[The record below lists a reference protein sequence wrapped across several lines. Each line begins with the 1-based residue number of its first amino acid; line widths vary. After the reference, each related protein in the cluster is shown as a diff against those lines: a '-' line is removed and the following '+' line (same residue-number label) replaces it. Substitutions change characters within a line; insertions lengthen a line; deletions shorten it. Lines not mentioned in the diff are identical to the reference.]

1 MGKRWTKQEDKILIK
16 FMESGKLPQAISE
29 VSTSLGR
36 TEAAVRMRYSF
47 LKKNPKPTNKKN
59 RFYTEEETKIVL
71 DYITNPK
78 NINLQGLF
86 NQLNR
91 SENSIHIKIHNLRK
105 QYPELK
111 IRNFRH
117 LEMTDTKTLKQIFSE
132 EITNNKHNL
141 SQAFRNIAK
150 RTNLSPRTIERYW
163 YQTNSKGREELNR
176 KNMPA
181 LFYTSDSK
189 GASKNE
195 KNTNVIQVSKGK
207 YLFNMIT
214 SWLNNKFKVKSTTK
228 KIQYEKN

>member
-1 MGKRWTKQEDKILIK
+1 MAKRWTKQEDEILVKFIK
-16 FMESGKLPQAISE
+16 KGKLPRAINE
-29 VSTSLGR
+29 VSASLGR
-36 TEAAVRMRYSF
+36 TEAAVRVRYCS
-47 LKKNPKPTNKKN
+47 LKKNLKPVNKSS
-59 RFYTEEETKIVL
+59 RFYTEEENKIVL

-78 NINLQGLF
+78 NTNLKGLC

-91 SENSIHIKIHNLRK
+91 SKNSVYIKVHKLK
-105 QYPELK
+105 KEHPELK
-111 IRNFRH
+111 IRNFTN
-117 LEMTDTKTLKQIFSE
+117 LEAISTKVLKQIFSE

-141 SQAFRNIAK
+141 SQAFRNIAE
-150 RTNLSPRTIERYW
+150 RTGLNPNTIEQYW
-163 YQTNSKGREELNR
+163 YRTGISKGREELNR

-195 KNTNVIQVSKGK
+195 KNSNVIQVSKGK

-228 KIQYEKN
+228 KNSK

>member
-1 MGKRWTKQEDKILIK
+1 MAKRWTKQEDKILVKLI
-16 FMESGKLPQAISE
+16 ENGKLPKDISP
-29 VSTSLGR
+29 SLGR
-36 TEAAVRMRYSF
+36 TEKAVYARYLF
-47 LKKNPKPTNKKN
+47 LKKNLKSKKN
-59 RFYTEEETKIVL
+59 NCFYTEEETKIVL
-71 DYITNPK
+71 NYITNPK
-78 NINLQGLF
+78 NTNLQGLY

-91 SENSIHIKIHNLRK
+91 SRSSIYVKICRLKKEH
-105 QYPELK
+105 PELK

-117 LEMTDTKTLKQIFSE
+117 LEMTDTRTLKQIFSE

-141 SQAFRNIAK
+141 SQAFRNIAE

-163 YQTNSKGREELNR
+163 YQTGNSKGREELNR

-195 KNTNVIQVSKGK
+195 KNSNVIQVSRGK

-228 KIQYEKN
+228 KSSK

>member
-1 MGKRWTKQEDKILIK
+1 MGKRWTKQEDEILVK
-16 FMESGKLPQAISE
+16 FMESGKLPQATSE
-29 VSTSLGR
+29 VSASLGR
-36 TEAAVRMRYSF
+36 TEAAVRVRYCH
-47 LKKNPKPTNKKN
+47 LKKNPKPTNKNN
-59 RFYTEEETKIVL
+59 RFYTEEETKIIL

-78 NINLQGLF
+78 NTNLQELF

-91 SENSIHIKIHNLRK
+91 SENSIHIKVSNLRK
-105 QYPELK
+105 QHPELK

-117 LEMTDTKTLKQIFSE
+117 LEMTDTRTLKQIFSE

-141 SQAFRNIAK
+141 KQAFRNIAE
-150 RTNLSPRTIERYW
+150 RTNLSPRTIEKYW
-163 YQTNSKGREELNR
+163 YQTGNFKGREELNR

-181 LFYTSDSK
+181 LFYASDSK

-195 KNTNVIQVSKGK
+195 KNSNVIQVSEGK

-228 KIQYEKN
+228 NNSK

>member
-1 MGKRWTKQEDKILIK
+1 MAKRWTKQEDEILVKLIEK
-16 FMESGKLPQAISE
+16 GKLPNAISE

-36 TEAAVRMRYSF
+36 TEAAVYVRYLS
-47 LKKNPKPTNKKN
+47 LKKNSKPIKSG

-78 NINLQGLF
+78 NTNLQRLCS
-86 NQLNR
+86 QLNR
-91 SENSIHIKIHNLRK
+91 SKESIYIKICKLRK
-105 QYPELK
+105 EHPELK
-111 IRNFRH
+111 IRNFSN
-117 LEMTDTKTLKQIFSE
+117 LEAMDTKDLKQIFLE
-132 EITNNKHNL
+132 EITSSKHNL
-141 SQAFRNIAK
+141 RQAFRNIAE
-150 RTNLSPRTIERYW
+150 RTGLSPKTIASYW
-163 YQTNSKGREELNR
+163 YENNTSKGREELNR

-228 KIQYEKN
+228 KNSK

>member
-1 MGKRWTKQEDKILIK
+1 MAKRWTKQEDEILAK
-16 FMESGKLPQAISE
+16 FIENGKLPQAISE

-36 TEAAVRMRYSF
+36 TEAAVYVRYLS
-47 LKKNPKPTNKKN
+47 LKKSPKPTNEN
-59 RFYTEEETKIVL
+59 RNFYTEEENKIVL

-78 NINLQGLF
+78 NTNLQGLF

-91 SENSIHIKIHNLRK
+91 SEASIYLKVHNLK
-105 QYPELK
+105 KKHPELK
-111 IRNFRH
+111 IRNFSN
-117 LEMTDTKTLKQIFSE
+117 LEAMDIKDLKQIFSE
-132 EITNNKHNL
+132 EITSNKHNL
-141 SQAFRNIAK
+141 SQAFRNVAE
-150 RTNLSPRTIERYW
+150 RTGLSPKTIASYW
-163 YQTNSKGREELNR
+163 YETDISKGRDELNR

-228 KIQYEKN
+228 KNSK

>member
-1 MGKRWTKQEDKILIK
+1 MGKRWTKQEDEILVRFIEK
-16 FMESGKLPQAISE
+16 GKLPKAISE
-29 VSTSLGR
+29 VSASLGR
-36 TEAAVRMRYSF
+36 TEAAVYVRYCS
-47 LKKNPKPTNKKN
+47 LKKNPKPVNKSN
-59 RFYTEEETKIVL
+59 RFYTEEENKIIL

-78 NINLQGLF
+78 NTNLQGLY

-91 SENSIHIKIHNLRK
+91 SKNSVHIKVHNLRK
-105 QYPELK
+105 EHPELK
-111 IRNFRH
+111 IRKFTN
-117 LEMTDTKTLKQIFSE
+117 LKAMNTKDLKQIFSE
-132 EITNNKHNL
+132 EITNSKHNL
-141 SQAFRNIAK
+141 RQAFRNIAE
-150 RTNLSPRTIERYW
+150 RTGLSPRTIERYW
-163 YQTNSKGREELNR
+163 YQTGNSKGREELNR

-228 KIQYEKN
+228 KNSK